1 MSDAHT
7 RTRVTD
13 ATYRFAVGLYC
24 FMLALYLLAAFF
36 PESRVWGLNIWAYF
50 PMWVPLVLL
59 VVGLFALELT
69 ARLKFAGPDRQEAKP
84 GPAAISYG
92 VFSIAVTVVLGLA
105 FYLLR
110 ARTFFFGDG
119 YQVLVHLAT
128 DNIIVKPSSLGT
140 VIVVRW
146 LKSVIGGDAMAAAL
160 FSYQAVAVFSGLCF
174 TIAAVL
180 VSRRLFERNADR
192 ILFLSGLVSGGY
204 MLLFFGHVEYY
215 ALFAATVGVFTLL
228 GLLAAQRKLAAWW
241 LIPVTALSVCWHV
254 FGVVLVP
261 AAAYLLVIDT
271 RLGRSVTRI
280 RWKTKKMLL
289 LLLAGL
295 PGAIVFFYFLSHSL
309 YFRFALVP
317 LVAHRFTPDGY
328 TLFSLAHMVD
338 FVNLLLLMAPGL
350 LVLLVMLSELPLK
363 QMSERVDYCYLTILA
378 LSALGAAFVV
388 DPKLGMARDWD
399 LLAFCGIPVVTLMY
413 FAVLDGGR
421 RLRHGRVV
429 CVLAIVLGFVA
440 LFPRALWLTDDSV
453 SVAHFEDYLRQ
464 DRLRNRNSW
473 IHLVNFHKEQGDTAR
488 AEDAFRRWKTGF
500 PEELMIARANE
511 LYYKENNLPQTMV
524 LLHRILDINPT
535 YADAYDFLGFCHIHL
550 NQYDTAVALLRI
562 ADGLM
567 PYRTTTLTNLGT
579 AFVRRGDYAEAENA
593 YLEAVA
599 LDPAN
604 LQAVYS
610 LARLYRTTGRMN
622 KYREYLERAAATDG
636 APEQIIKELITVCLT
651 YGDTERAAQLLRNT
665 PAVTVDTV
673 FMARMRKIYPLW
685 DSFLQEQVPQLSE

>member
-1 MSDAHT
+1 MSDTHN

-13 ATYRFAVGLYC
+13 ASYRFAVGLYC

-50 PMWVPLVLL
+50 PVWVPLVLL
-59 VVGLFALELT
+59 VIGLIALELT
-69 ARLKFAGPDRQEAKP
+69 ARLKFTDPDRQEVKP

-92 VFSIAVTVVLGLA
+92 VFSVAITVILGLA

-119 YQVLVHLAT
+119 YQELVRLAT
-128 DNIIVKPSSLGT
+128 DNFIVKPSSPGT

-146 LKSVIGGDAMAAAL
+146 LKSAVGGDSTAAVL

-174 TIAAVL
+174 TVAVAL
-180 VSRRLFERNADR
+180 VSRRLFVRNTDR

-204 MLLFFGHVEYY
+204 MLLFFGCVENY
-215 ALFAATVGVFTLL
+215 ALFATTVGVFTLL
-228 GLLAAQRKLAAWW
+228 GLLVAQRRLAAWW
-241 LIPVTALSVCWHV
+241 LIPVVALSVCWHV
-254 FGVVLVP
+254 FGVVLIP
-261 AAAYLLVIDT
+261 AAVYLLVVNT
-271 RLGRSVTRI
+271 KLGRSIARI
-280 RWKTKKMLL
+280 QWKTKALL

-295 PGAIVFFYFLSHSL
+295 PAALVFFYFLNRSL
-309 YFRFALVP
+309 YFRFAMVP
-317 LVAHRFTPDGY
+317 LVAHRFTPEGY

-338 FVNLLLLMAPGL
+338 FVNLLLLMVPGL
-350 LVLLVMLSELPLK
+350 LVLLVMLPVLPLK
-363 QMSERVDYCYLTILA
+363 HMSERLDYRYLTILA

-399 LLAFCGIPVVTLMY
+399 LLSFCGIPMVTFMY

-421 RLRHGRVV
+421 RVRHGRLI
-429 CVLAIVLGFVA
+429 CVLAIVLGFVV
-440 LFPRALWLTDDSV
+440 LFPRALWLTDDGV

-473 IHLVNFHKEQGDTAR
+473 IHLVNFHKERGDTVR

-511 LYYKENNLPQTMV
+511 LYYKEKDLPGTME
-524 LLHRILDINPT
+524 LLRRIIDINPT

-550 NQYDTAVALLRI
+550 NQLDTAVVLLRL
-562 ADGLM
+562 AVGLM
-567 PYRTTTLTNLGT
+567 PYRATTLTSLGT
-579 AFVRRGDYAEAENA
+579 AFMRRGDYAEAEDA

-599 LDPAN
+599 LDPAS

-610 LARLYRTTGRMN
+610 LAHLYRTTGRMN
-622 KYREYLERAAATDG
+622 EYREYLEKAGAVDG
-636 APEQIIKELITVCLT
+636 APEKIIKELITVCLT
-651 YGDTERAAQLLRNT
+651 YGDTEKAAELLRNT
-665 PAVTVDTV
+665 PSATADTV
-673 FMARMRKIYPLW
+673 FMAKMRKIYPLW
-685 DSFLQEQVPQLSE
+685 DSFLHEQVPGPSE